1 MYEYKIISDNK
12 YMDDLERDINELAK
26 EGREVV
32 NIAYSKDTEWV
43 ALLKRSK

>member
-12 YMDDLERDINELAK
+12 YTDYLERDINELAE
-26 EGREVV
+26 EGWEVV
-32 NIAYSKDTEWV
+32 NIAYGKDTEWV